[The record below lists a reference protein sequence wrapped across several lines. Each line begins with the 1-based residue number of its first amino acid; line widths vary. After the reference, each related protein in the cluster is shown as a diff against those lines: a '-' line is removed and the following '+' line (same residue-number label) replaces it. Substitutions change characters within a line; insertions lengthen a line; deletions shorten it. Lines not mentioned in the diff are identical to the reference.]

1 MVGMSPPT
9 GLTNLPAPIP
19 QIMIKTKMAQPPSEA
34 AILIIL
40 VEVDTPWDS
49 SACPTGHRQLY
60 VVRYSS
66 RASPLLV
73 ERLHSVR
80 AAPAAGG
87 DVQLARD
94 LGAQNLAQKG
104 EFFLAGHRV
113 GDRDAG
119 DGAVVFAQAD
129 RAVGVTRCPA
139 QVARLVQVARHL
151 ADPLPQGCVVGESL
165 RQTLSDARLQLS
177 GALFEN
183 VADERLTAD
192 G

>member
-19 QIMIKTKMAQPPSEA
+19 QITIKTKMAQPPSEA
-34 AILIIL
+34 GNLSILFQ
-40 VEVDTPWDS
+40 VDTSWDS
-49 SACPTGHRQLY
+49 CAFLAGHRQLF

-80 AAPAAGG
+80 AAPAGG
-87 DVQLARD
+87 GYVQLARD

-104 EFFLAGHRV
+104 ELLLAGHRV

-129 RAVGVTRCPA
+129 RAVGVTHCPA

-151 ADPLPQGCVVGESL
+151 ADPLPQGCVVG
-165 RQTLSDARLQLS
+165 
-177 GALFEN
+177 
-183 VADERLTAD
+183 
-192 G
+192 